1 MQVKDDQ
8 AAVFKSVGFI
18 KADKYGTEDE
28 PFKWIINTDMKDFT
42 YNITKFDLEKMEA
55 NLAKEFRGKPGDERI
70 KKWFCLFFLGGHGM
84 LKEG

>member
-18 KADKYGTEDE
+18 HANNFGTADD
-28 PFKWIINTDMKDFT
+28 PHKWILNKDMKDFT
-42 YNITKFDLEKMEA
+42 YNITREDLLNMEA
-55 NLAKEFRGKPGDERI
+55 NLGKEFRRTVPE
-70 KKWFCLFFLGGHGM
+70 KWFCLFFLGGHGM